1 MNINYKII
9 KEYGIDILKNVNA
22 VLCYL
27 PILIIISWF
36 FQYALVYT
44 ELWKNNYQLVNGI
57 DTYICWFSLI
67 HIGIFRKIYLKESVV
82 CFVAIQVINV
92 LVYIDEYFSLSN
104 DNFYSLYKWIIILT
118 IAVAYNYKRK

>member
-1 MNINYKII
+1 MDINYKII

-27 PILIIISWF
+27 PILIIISWI

-44 ELWKNNYQLVNGI
+44 QLWKDNYNLVNGI
-57 DTYICWFSLI
+57 DTYVCWFSLI

-82 CFVAIQVINV
+82 CFVGIQIINL
-92 LVYIDEYFSLSN
+92 LVYIDQYFSLSN
-104 DNFYSLYKWIIILT
+104 DNFYSFYKWIIILT